1 MENLSNPIEPTTPNL
16 IDLESENIFGDNLKH
31 ASSTSLIKQQLSKAL
46 TEQFL
51 RGNVPLHNKTLS
63 IL

>member
-31 ASSTSLIKQQLSKAL
+31 ASSTSLIKQLSKAL
-46 TEQFL
+46 TKQFL
-51 RGNVPLHNKTLS
+51 HGNVPLHNKTLS